1 MITPGNGQQ
10 SMLQSKR
17 SGVEA
22 SRGSV
27 LSAQS
32 MGEQDSTA
40 STLTGRLG
48 SMFFSSR
55 SGIANYEQPED
66 DLSGSS

>member
-1 MITPGNGQQ
+1 MP
-10 SMLQSKR
+10 QSKR

-32 MGEQDSTA
+32 SRKQDSTPL
-40 STLTGRLG
+40 TLTGRIG
-48 SMFFSSR
+48 SIFSSSR
-55 SGIANYEQPED
+55 RGIANYEQPED
-66 DLSGSS
+66 LSGSSYSQRQY